1 MGYIIGGTNVKVSR
15 LNILNGIA
23 RTTQASLST
32 LELDS
37 MGGRPQAS
45 VFNSNVCMPNQV
57 EKAAGTPPDF
67 NNTEGP
73 GSDYWYYRPPGAP
86 YTSPLNGWVSS
97 RMSEFIGA
105 YNGIPT
111 INAFT
116 SWVGDPRQCN
126 LTIEGYSDGGP
137 PYSFWLVTPDPGV
150 PGSGTIEPNGV
161 AVNRWVIS
169 SGSVTYRCAVPTGSG
184 RILIYIK
191 DGKNCGSMK
200 DLSTVASYP

>member
-1 MGYIIGGTNVKVSR
+1 MGYIIGSRNVKVSR
-15 LNILNGIA
+15 LNILNQIS
-23 RTTQASLST
+23 RNTQASLSA
-32 LELDS
+32 LELKA
-37 MGGRPQAS
+37 MGGRPTAS
-45 VFNSNVCMPNQV
+45 VLTSNVCMPNQV
-57 EKAAGTPPDF
+57 EKAAQSSPF

-86 YTSPLNGWVSS
+86 YTSPFNGWVSS

-105 YNGIPT
+105 YSGIPT

-116 SWVGDPRQCN
+116 SWVGITTQCN

-137 PYSFWLVTPDPGV
+137 PYSFWMVSPDPDA
-150 PGSGTIEPNGV
+150 PTAGTILPNGIQL
-161 AVNRWVIS
+161 NRWNIT
-169 SGSVTYRCAVPTGSG
+169 SGSVTYRCAVGTGSG

>member
-1 MGYIIGGTNVKVSR
+1 MGYIIGGTNIKVSR

-23 RTTQASLST
+23 RTIQASLST

-37 MGGRPQAS
+37 MGGRPQAFVS
-45 VFNSNVCMPNQV
+45 VSNVCMPNQV

-86 YTSPLNGWVSS
+86 YTSPFNGWVSS

-116 SWVGDPRQCN
+116 SWVGITTQCN

-150 PGSGTIEPNGV
+150 PGSGTITPNGV
-161 AVNRWVIS
+161 TLNRWNIS
-169 SGSVTYRCAVPTGSG
+169 SGSVTYRCAVATGSG
-184 RILIYIK
+184 RIVIYIK